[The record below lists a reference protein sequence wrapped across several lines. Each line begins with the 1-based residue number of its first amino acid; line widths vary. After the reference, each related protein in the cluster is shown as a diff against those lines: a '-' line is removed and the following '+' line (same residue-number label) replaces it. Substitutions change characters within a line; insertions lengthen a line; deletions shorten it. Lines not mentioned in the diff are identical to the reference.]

1 MTENERLEDGAQSYQ
16 DVSSTNEG
24 KYEESTAS
32 GDRNAEEL
40 RIAKIHSGSAS
51 SAGSATTDADGDER
65 PSLRHV
71 GTPNSIPASI
81 MSHLPS
87 GTDLEKGPSGLKNK
101 TIDENGKVVVN
112 WTSLDDPENPKNWP
126 RKKKIFNVAIISSM
140 TFLCPLCSAMFVS
153 LPIMSF
159 AHLLVA
165 RLATDNDRLS
175 NHRNPRCFFSIC
187 VSAWL
192 RIWAIATRPNE

>member
-1 MTENERLEDGAQSYQ
+1 MTENQRLEDGAQSYQ

-24 KYEESTAS
+24 NYEESTAS

-40 RIAKIHSGSAS
+40 RIEKIHSESAS
-51 SAGSATTDADGDER
+51 SAGSATTDADER
-65 PSLRHV
+65 PSLRHA
-71 GTPNSIPASI
+71 GTPNSILASI

-112 WTSLDDPENPKNWP
+112 WTSLNDPENPKNWP

-140 TFLCPLCSAMFVS
+140 TFLCPLCSATFVS
-153 LPIMSF
+153 LP
-159 AHLLVA
+159 L
-165 RLATDNDRLS
+165 
-175 NHRNPRCFFSIC
+175 
-187 VSAWL
+187 
-192 RIWAIATRPNE
+192 